1 MGCDGSGKTSIIK
14 RLRESEPERFKSYV
28 GKRLYRN
35 SILYKIA
42 VTLIRPLLFQGREKF
57 DDTLAPFNYL
67 RAAAALPLLNIFSG
81 SRLTLV
87 DRALTDFLIVNRKS
101 DNPRLHWASGL
112 ARIFGQRIPI
122 VHLLVPQERLSQRKR
137 EMTKTGHAKYDR
149 MLFDCLSLRT
159 PTMYVLFH
167 NGGGIEKSAA
177 SARNII
183 LHLSRK

>member
-14 RLRESEPERFKSYV
+14 RVRDAEPKKFKSYI

-42 VTLIRPLLFQGREKF
+42 VALIRPLLFQGREKF

-67 RAAAALPLLNIFSG
+67 RAAAALPLLNMASG
-81 SRLTLV
+81 SRVTLV
-87 DRALTDFLIVNRKS
+87 DRALIDFLIVDRKS

-112 ARIFGQRIPI
+112 ARLFGQRIPI
-122 VHLLVPQERLSQRKR
+122 VHLLVPQGLLSQRKR
-137 EMTKTGHAKYDR
+137 EMTETGHTKYDR
-149 MLFDCLSLRT
+149 ILFDHLSLRA
-159 PTMYVLFH
+159 PTTYVLFH

-177 SARNII
+177 AVRNVI
-183 LHLSRK
+183 LQSSRM